1 MGSCQDKHLDPAQC
15 AQRQEKGISHDLLV
29 KLYEKHP
36 EAYKRSGRTQLITIF
51 NLKRIST
58 RSSSLPPISSIPLL
72 DSL

>member
-36 EAYKRSGRTQLITIF
+36 EAYKKEVEEPNKSPYLT
-51 NLKRIST
+51 
-58 RSSSLPPISSIPLL
+58 
-72 DSL
+72 